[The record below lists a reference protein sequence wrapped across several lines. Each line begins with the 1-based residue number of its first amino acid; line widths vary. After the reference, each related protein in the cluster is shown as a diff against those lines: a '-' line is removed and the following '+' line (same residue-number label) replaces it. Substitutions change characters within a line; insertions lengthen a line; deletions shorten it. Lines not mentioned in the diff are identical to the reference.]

1 MSFIGG
7 ACTHGPGA
15 VVGEELKNP
24 IRSWN
29 SIKEDA
35 APYMKKAIK
44 FYDGLA
50 ARIVKNGH
58 AVDVYSC
65 ALDQTGLLEMKN
77 MFNSSGGHVV
87 MGDSFNSSLFKQTY
101 QRSFDKDSA
110 GNLKMGFNATMEVKV
125 GAGLKIEGVLGCC
138 ASGNV
143 RNANVSD
150 QEMGIGGTCQ
160 WKFGAIS
167 PRTTIGVVFEIAAQ
181 HGSAIPQGLSEKLE
195 FLREIPE
202 ILA

>member
-29 SIKEDA
+29 SIKEDN
-35 APYMKKAIK
+35 APFMKKANK

-50 ARIVKNGH
+50 ARVVKNGH

-77 MFNSSGGHVV
+77 LFNSSGGHVV

-101 QRSFDKDSA
+101 QRSFDKDAA

-181 HGSAIPQGLSEKLE
+181 HGSAIPQGKQNC
-195 FLREIPE
+195 
-202 ILA
+202 